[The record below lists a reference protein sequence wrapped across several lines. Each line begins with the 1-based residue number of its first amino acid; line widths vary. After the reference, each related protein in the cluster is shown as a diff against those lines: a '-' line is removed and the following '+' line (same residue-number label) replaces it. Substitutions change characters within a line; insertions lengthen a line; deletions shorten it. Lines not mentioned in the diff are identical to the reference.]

1 MISKEFNICESE
13 ENSMQNIVI
22 FIEPNEDAF
31 IKSEKIA
38 NMYMNRFFI
47 DEDDRNE
54 LLEIIELGKIPHIPN
69 EKRYSNTYLDKHII
83 EKKK

>member
-1 MISKEFNICESE
+1 
-13 ENSMQNIVI
+13 MQNIVI

-47 DEDDRNE
+47 DEDARNE
-54 LLEIIELGKIPHIPN
+54 LLEIIELGKLPHIAN
-69 EKRYSNTYLDKHII
+69 ETRDCHIHLDHDRID
-83 EKKK
+83 EKGMNKMTLL